1 MPVSRQ
7 RVRDFYEARMSR
19 NPDLIAQ
26 FLHDDVEWAIA
37 GPIDLIPFCGQY
49 RGKQAAL
56 DALVRVAPAVF
67 RVTKV
72 NVDEILIDSDRA
84 ASFSRLT
91 AVLHDTGRTITY
103 QRAEFF
109 QFRDN
114 KIIAYRAVLDSFDMA
129 EQMLGHAINT
139 SVTNAPSDF
148 AVAGDR
154 VAL

>member
-7 RVRDFYEARMSR
+7 CVRDFYAARMSR
-19 NPDLIAQ
+19 NPDLIAE

-49 RGKQAAL
+49 RGKEAAL
-56 DALVRVAPAVF
+56 DALVRVAPSVF

-72 NVDEILIDSDRA
+72 NIDEILVDDDRA

-91 AVLHDTGRTITY
+91 AVLHDSGRTITY

-114 KIIAYRAVLDSFDMA
+114 KIIGYRAVLDSFNMA
-129 EQMLGHAINT
+129 EQIVGHAINT
-139 SVTNAPSDF
+139 SLTDAPSDF
-148 AVAGDR
+148 AVSGNR
-154 VAL
+154 IAL